1 MKKLVL
7 FTIIITTL
15 LCTCTKKYAFS
26 CEDVT
31 LYYTPNCATVD
42 GYVVFGDSATI
53 RVFRQDIDPQF
64 QHLGVKVCIS
74 YEEMGEQLLTA
85 ECMTAPMIKITS
97 IKAK

>member
-1 MKKLVL
+1 MKKLGF
-7 FTIIITTL
+7 FTIVITIFL
-15 LCTCTKKYAFS
+15 FACTKKYAFS

-31 LYYTPNCATVD
+31 LYYTPNCSTIK
-42 GYVVFGDSATI
+42 GYVVFGDAATI

-64 QHLGVKVCIS
+64 QHMGVKVCIS
-74 YEEMGEQLLTA
+74 YEEMGEQILTA